1 MIKKRIISI
10 MVLLV
15 LLTSL
20 LMTFVG
26 CESQQSIKVPEV
38 KQDVY
43 VYDQDDCINDEIEAE
58 INYLLKELEGKT
70 QAEFAVI
77 SIPSLNNYTIEEY
90 ANELFNKLGIGK
102 DDQDNGVLL
111 LFSKTDKK
119 VRLEIGRGL
128 EGCLN
133 DAKCGRILDEHFVPY
148 REEGDYTKASRQ
160 TVMAVLTVIA
170 EEYQV
175 NLENLEQIET
185 VEEDEEDMPWWGYLL
200 IIILIVVVGCIKAS
214 VDDESSGGGYYG
226 GFSSG
231 GGFRSGGFGGGRSG
245 GGGASR

>member
-1 MIKKRIISI
+1 MLKKRIISVL
-10 MVLLV
+10 VLLV

-20 LMTFVG
+20 MTIFVG
-26 CESQQSIKVPEV
+26 CESRGNIKVPKVE
-38 KQDVY
+38 QDVY
-43 VYDQDDCINDEIEAE
+43 VYDQDDCINDEIEVE
-58 INYLLKELEGKT
+58 INSLLKELEEKT
-70 QAEFAVI
+70 KAEFAVI

-90 ANELFNKLGIGK
+90 ANELFNTLGIGK
-102 DDQDNGVLL
+102 DDEDNGVLL

-133 DAKCGRILDEHFVPY
+133 DAKCGRILDNHFVPY
-148 REEGDYTKASRQ
+148 REEGDYTKATRQ
-160 TVMAVLTVIA
+160 TVIAVLNVVA

-175 NLENLEQIET
+175 EMENLEQVET
-185 VEEDEEDMPWWGYLL
+185 AEDNEQDMPVWVYILL
-200 IIILIVVVGCIKAS
+200 IIIIIVVGCLKAS
-214 VDDESSGGGYYG
+214 VSDESYDGGYHG

-231 GGFRSGGFGGGRSG
+231 GNSRSGGFSGGRSG